1 MRNFKEEKEKYTM
14 IDDVIKHGRN
24 YIWDMEIDTYKDVF
38 LHDFYDDTIVDFEYL
53 HCDEMYT
60 DMHGLKRKDH
70 STWEISIPIKCF
82 ENTEKLEI
90 ACQEM
95 SIHCDFFI
103 SYSISKKE
111 YDNSEIIILIDKD
124 MSIYDAFN
132 YAISKRNAVI
142 DYASSLQSNTL
153 SKMLRKEVNDKKP
166 IYYRAMKK
174 VELEL
179 SNFTTDDSANIH
191 KIIEICSRVK
201 DVNSIQEKVYRKGIC
216 QFELFERFDDIAGV
230 RCTCE
235 FLSDVYDVLEY
246 IKQNPLFNVKSIED
260 KIINPT
266 QAGYRGIHII
276 VTTNIYYQS
285 SVYNDIKV
293 EIQLRTAFQNA
304 WSMKTHQLTY
314 KQKSIRDDIS
324 ETMKMMS
331 DALKEADDAAQ
342 KIKSL
347 LQNS

>member
-1 MRNFKEEKEKYTM
+1 
-14 IDDVIKHGRN
+14 
-24 YIWDMEIDTYKDVF
+24 
-38 LHDFYDDTIVDFEYL
+38 
-53 HCDEMYT
+53 
-60 DMHGLKRKDH
+60 
-70 STWEISIPIKCF
+70 
-82 ENTEKLEI
+82 
-90 ACQEM
+90 M

-103 SYSISKKE
+103 SYSISKQE

>member
-1 MRNFKEEKEKYTM
+1 M
-14 IDDVIKHGRN
+14 INDVIKHGHS
-24 YIWDMEIDTYKDVF
+24 YIWDMEIDSYKDVF
-38 LHDFYDDTIVDFEYL
+38 LHDFYDDTTINFEYL
-53 HCDEMYT
+53 HCEEMYI
-60 DMHGLKRKDH
+60 DMHGLKRRDN
-70 STWEISIPIKCF
+70 STWEITIPIKCF
-82 ENTEKLEI
+82 DEI
-90 ACQEM
+90 QEFETACREM
-95 SIHCDFFI
+95 SKHCDFLI
-103 SYSISKKE
+103 SYSISKQKFVE
-111 YDNSEIIILIDKD
+111 PTITILIDKD
-124 MSIYDAFN
+124 MSIYEAFY
-132 YAISKRNAVI
+132 YAISKMDAVI
-142 DYASSLQSNTL
+142 DYTL
-153 SKMLRKEVNDKKP
+153 SLRENRLSNKLRLIVDNKLP
-166 IYYRAMKK
+166 VYHRAMKK

-179 SNFTTDDSANIH
+179 SNFTTDDSSNIH
-191 KIIEICSRVK
+191 KIIEISSRVK
-201 DVNSIQEKVYRKGIC
+201 TIDSIQEKVYRKNIC

>member
-1 MRNFKEEKEKYTM
+1 M

-103 SYSISKKE
+103 SYSISKQE

-124 MSIYDAFN
+124 MSIYDAF
-132 YAISKRNAVI
+132 
-142 DYASSLQSNTL
+142 
-153 SKMLRKEVNDKKP
+153 
-166 IYYRAMKK
+166 YYRAMKK